1 MGETLVVA
9 GALAQRPGYGGHT
22 WVFLQYLLGFRQL
35 GFDVVFVDWLSEEM
49 CGGPVGESEGARYL
63 STVME
68 RFGLGGDYALLDERG
83 DSVAGIDRAGLNDRL
98 ARSSFLLNVMGYL
111 GDEELLAAAPRR
123 VFLDID
129 PGFPQMWHDLGLA
142 DPFAGHDVFV
152 TIGENIGR
160 PGCHIPTCGIDW
172 VRTRQPLVLD
182 LWPEQRNSTGGRF
195 TTVGSWR
202 GAYGP
207 IEWDGRTYGLRV
219 HEFRKFVEL
228 PDTCGPQFELALDID
243 DAETRDLE
251 LLREHGWEL
260 VDPARVACDPVVYQR
275 YVAGSKAEFVV
286 AKNLYV
292 DTRGGWFSDRSA
304 SYLASGKPVVAQDT
318 GLDGLY
324 PLGEGLV
331 TFRTVEEAA
340 AAVHEIAGDYR
351 RHARAAREL
360 AEAYFDS
367 DLVLANLVDAVKA
380 A

>member
-1 MGETLVVA
+1 LGETLVIA

-22 WVFLQYLLGFRQL
+22 WVFLQYLLGFRRL

-49 CGGPVGESEGARYL
+49 CGGPVGDSEGARYL
-63 STVME
+63 RIVME

-83 DSVAGIDRAGLNDRL
+83 DSVAGIDRAALRDRL

-111 GDEELLAAAPRR
+111 DDEELLAAAPRR

-129 PGFPQMWHDLGLA
+129 PGFAQMWRDLGLA
-142 DPFAGHDVFV
+142 DPFAGHHVFV
-152 TIGENIGR
+152 TIGENIDR
-160 PGCHIPTCGIDW
+160 PDCPIPTCGLDW
-172 VRTRQPLVLD
+172 LRTRQPLVLD
-182 LWPEQRNSTGGRF
+182 LWPEQSSTDGRF

-228 PDTCGPQFELALDID
+228 PDLSGLPFELALDID
-243 DAETRDLE
+243 EAETRDLD
-251 LLREHGWEL
+251 LLRTHGWEL
-260 VDPARVACDPVVYQR
+260 VDPGRVASDPVVYQR
-275 YVAGSKAEFVV
+275 YVAASKAEFVV

-292 DTRGGWFSDRSA
+292 DTRSGWFSDRSA
-304 SYLASGKPVVAQDT
+304 CYLASGKPVVAQDT
-318 GLDGLY
+318 GLEGLF

-331 TFRTVEEAA
+331 TFRTVDEAA

-351 RHARAAREL
+351 RHARVAREL
-360 AEAYFDS
+360 AEAYFNS
-367 DLVLANLVDAVKA
+367 DLVLANLIDAVEA

>member
-1 MGETLVVA
+1 LGETLVIA

-22 WVFLQYLLGFRQL
+22 WVFLQYLLGFRRL

-49 CGGPVGESEGARYL
+49 CGGPVGDSEGARYL
-63 STVME
+63 RIVME

-83 DSVAGIDRAGLNDRL
+83 DSVAGIDRAALRDRL

-111 GDEELLAAAPRR
+111 DDEELLAAAPRR

-129 PGFPQMWHDLGLA
+129 PGFAQMWRDLGLA
-142 DPFAGHDVFV
+142 DPFTGHHFFA

-160 PGCHIPTCGIDW
+160 PGCPIPTCGLDW
-172 VRTRQPLVLD
+172 LRTRQPLVLD
-182 LWPEQRNSTGGRF
+182 LWPEQSSTDGRF

-228 PDTCGPQFELALDID
+228 PDLSGLPFELALDID
-243 DAETRDLE
+243 EAETRDLD
-251 LLREHGWEL
+251 LLRTHGWEL
-260 VDPARVACDPVVYQR
+260 VDPGRVASDPVVYQR
-275 YVAGSKAEFVV
+275 YVAASKAEFVV

-292 DTRGGWFSDRSA
+292 DTRSGWFSDRSA
-304 SYLASGKPVVAQDT
+304 CYLASGKPVVAQDT
-318 GLDGLY
+318 GLEGLF

-331 TFRTVEEAA
+331 TFRTVDEAA

-351 RHARAAREL
+351 RHARVAREL
-360 AEAYFDS
+360 AEAYFNS
-367 DLVLANLVDAVKA
+367 DLVLANLIDAVEA

>member
-1 MGETLVVA
+1 MGETLVIA

-22 WVFLQYLLGFRQL
+22 WVFLQYLLGFRRL
-35 GFDVVFVDWLSEEM
+35 GFDVVFVDWLDEEM
-49 CGGPVGESEGARYL
+49 CDGRVAESEGARYL
-63 STVME
+63 QMVME
-68 RFGLGGDYALLDERG
+68 RFGLGDAYALLDERG
-83 DSVAGIDRAGLNDRL
+83 DSVAGIDRAGLRDRI

-129 PGFPQMWHDLGLA
+129 PGFPQMWRDLGLA

-152 TIGENIGR
+152 TIGENVGR
-160 PGCHIPTCGIDW
+160 PGCPIPTCGLDW
-172 VRTRQPLVLD
+172 IHTRQPLVLD
-182 LWPEQRNSTGGRF
+182 LWPERSNNDGRF

-228 PDTCGPQFELALDID
+228 PDISGLSFELALDID
-243 DAETRDLE
+243 DAETRDLD
-251 LLREHGWEL
+251 LLRAHGWQL
-260 VDPARVACDPVVYQR
+260 VDPGRVACDPVVYQR

-292 DTRGGWFSDRSA
+292 DTRSGWFSDRSVC
-304 SYLASGKPVVAQDT
+304 YLASGKPVVAQDT
-318 GLDGLY
+318 GLDALY
-324 PLGEGLV
+324 PVGEGLV
-331 TFRTVEEAA
+331 TFRSVDEAA

-360 AEAYFDS
+360 AEAHFDS
-367 DLVLANLVDAVKA
+367 DLVLANLADAVEA

>member
-1 MGETLVVA
+1 MGETVVIA
-9 GALAQRPGYGGHT
+9 GAVAQRPGYGGHT
-22 WVFLQYLLGFRQL
+22 WVFLQYLLGFRRL

-63 STVME
+63 RTVME

-83 DSVAGIDRAGLNDRL
+83 DSVAGIDRAVLRDRL

-129 PGFPQMWHDLGLA
+129 PGFPQMWRDLGLA

-152 TIGENIGR
+152 TIGENVGR
-160 PGCHIPTCGIDW
+160 PDCPIPTCGIDW
-172 VRTRQPLVLD
+172 IRTRQPLVLD
-182 LWPEQRNSTGGRF
+182 LWPEQNGTGGCF

-228 PDTCGPQFELALDID
+228 PDMSGLQFELALDID
-243 DAETRDLE
+243 AAETRDLD
-251 LLREHGWEL
+251 LLRAHGWAL
-260 VDPARVACDPVVYQR
+260 ADPSRVACDPVVYQR

-292 DTRGGWFSDRSA
+292 DTRSGWFSDRSVC
-304 SYLASGKPVVAQDT
+304 YLASGKPVVAQDT

-331 TFRTVEEAA
+331 TFRTVDEAA

-367 DLVLANLVDAVKA
+367 DLVLANLVDAVEA

>member
-1 MGETLVVA
+1 LGETLVIA

-22 WVFLQYLLGFRQL
+22 WVFLQYLLGFRRL

-49 CGGPVGESEGARYL
+49 CGGPVGDSEGARYL
-63 STVME
+63 RIVME

-83 DSVAGIDRAGLNDRL
+83 DSVAGIDRAALRDRL
-98 ARSSFLLNVMGYL
+98 ARSAFLLNVMGYL
-111 GDEELLAAAPRR
+111 DDEELLAAAPRR

-129 PGFPQMWHDLGLA
+129 PGFAQMWRDLGLA
-142 DPFAGHDVFV
+142 DPFTGHHVFA

-160 PGCHIPTCGIDW
+160 PGCPIPTCGLDW
-172 VRTRQPLVLD
+172 LRTRQPLVLD
-182 LWPEQRNSTGGRF
+182 LWPEQSSTDGRF

-228 PDTCGPQFELALDID
+228 PDLSGLPFELALDID
-243 DAETRDLE
+243 EAETRDLD
-251 LLREHGWEL
+251 LLRKHGWEL
-260 VDPARVACDPVVYQR
+260 VDPGRVASDPVVYQR
-275 YVAGSKAEFVV
+275 YVAASKAEFVV

-292 DTRGGWFSDRSA
+292 DTRSGWFSDRSA
-304 SYLASGKPVVAQDT
+304 CYLASGKPVVAQDT
-318 GLDGLY
+318 GLEGLF

-331 TFRTVEEAA
+331 TFRTVDEAA

-351 RHARAAREL
+351 RHARVAREL
-360 AEAYFDS
+360 AEAYFNS
-367 DLVLANLVDAVKA
+367 DLVLANLIDAVEA

>member
-1 MGETLVVA
+1 MRETLVIA
-9 GALAQRPGYGGHT
+9 GALAQRPGYGGHS
-22 WVFLQYLLGFRQL
+22 WVFLQYLLGFRRL
-35 GFDVVFVDWLSEEM
+35 GFEVVFVDWLSEEM

-63 STVME
+63 RTVME
-68 RFGLGGDYALLDERG
+68 RFELGGDYALLDERG
-83 DSVAGIDRAGLNDRL
+83 ESVAGIDRAGLRDRL
-98 ARSSFLLNVMGYL
+98 AHCSFLLNVMGYL
-111 GDEELLAAAPRR
+111 DDEELLAAAPRR

-129 PGFPQMWHDLGLA
+129 PGFAQMWRDLGLA

-152 TIGENIGR
+152 TIGENVGR
-160 PGCHIPTCGIDW
+160 PGCPIPTCGIDW

-182 LWPEQRNSTGGRF
+182 LWPEQSSMGGRF

-228 PDTCGPQFELALDID
+228 PGISGLPFELALDID
-243 DAETRDLE
+243 DAEARDID
-251 LLREHGWEL
+251 LLRAHGWGL
-260 VDPARVACDPVVYQR
+260 VDPGHVACDPVVYQR

-286 AKNLYV
+286 AKNIYV
-292 DTRGGWFSDRSA
+292 DTRSGWFSDRSA
-304 SYLASGKPVVAQDT
+304 CYLASGKPVVAQDT

-324 PLGEGLV
+324 PLGEGLL

-351 RHARAAREL
+351 RHARVAREL

-367 DLVLANLVDAVKA
+367 DLVLANLVDAVEA

>member
-1 MGETLVVA
+1 VVGDTVVVA

-22 WVFLQYLLGFRQL
+22 WVFLQYLLGFRRL

-49 CGGPVGESEGARYL
+49 CGGAVGESEGARYL
-63 STVME
+63 STVMDH
-68 RFGLGGDYALLDERG
+68 FGLADDYALLDERG
-83 DSVAGIDRAGLNDRL
+83 DSVAGIDRSSLRDRL

-111 GDEELLAAAPRR
+111 DDEELLAAAPRR

-129 PGFPQMWHDLGLA
+129 PGFAQMWRDLGLA

-160 PGCHIPTCGIDW
+160 PGCPIPTCGLDW
-172 VRTRQPLVLD
+172 LRTRQPLVLE
-182 LWPEQRNSTGGRF
+182 LWPEQNTTGGLF

-207 IEWDGRTYGLRV
+207 IEWEGRTYGLRV

-228 PDTCGPQFELALDID
+228 PDTSGLRFELALDID
-243 DAETRDLE
+243 DAETRDLD
-251 LLREHGWEL
+251 LLRAHGWEL
-260 VDPARVACDPVVYQR
+260 VDPTRVACDPVVYQR
-275 YVAGSKAEFVV
+275 YVASSKAEFVV

-292 DTRGGWFSDRSA
+292 DTRSGWFSDRSA
-304 SYLASGKPVVAQDT
+304 CYLASGKPVVAQDT
-318 GLDGLY
+318 GLEGLY

-331 TFRTVEEAA
+331 TFRTVDEAA
-340 AAVHEIAGDYR
+340 SAVHEISGDYR
-351 RHARAAREL
+351 RHARAARAL
-360 AEAYFDS
+360 AETYFDS
-367 DLVLANLVDAVKA
+367 DLVLGNLVDAVEA

>member
-1 MGETLVVA
+1 MGETLVIA

-22 WVFLQYLLGFRQL
+22 WVFLQYLLGFRRL

-49 CGGPVGESEGARYL
+49 CGGPVGDSEGARYL
-63 STVME
+63 RIVME

-83 DSVAGIDRAGLNDRL
+83 DSVAGIDRAALRDRL

-111 GDEELLAAAPRR
+111 DDEELLAAAPRR

-129 PGFPQMWHDLGLA
+129 PGFAQMWRDLGLA
-142 DPFAGHDVFV
+142 DPFAGHHVFA

-160 PGCHIPTCGIDW
+160 PGCPIPTCGLDW
-172 VRTRQPLVLD
+172 LRTRQPLVLD
-182 LWPEQRNSTGGRF
+182 LWPEQSSTDGRF

-228 PDTCGPQFELALDID
+228 PDLSGLPFELALDID
-243 DAETRDLE
+243 EAETRDLD
-251 LLREHGWEL
+251 LLRTHGWEL
-260 VDPARVACDPVVYQR
+260 VDPGRVASDPVVYQR
-275 YVAGSKAEFVV
+275 YVAASKAEFVV

-292 DTRGGWFSDRSA
+292 DTRSGWFSDRSA
-304 SYLASGKPVVAQDT
+304 CYLASGKPVVAQDT
-318 GLDGLY
+318 GLEGLY

-331 TFRTVEEAA
+331 TFRTVDEAA

-351 RHARAAREL
+351 RHARVAREL
-360 AEAYFDS
+360 AEAYFNS
-367 DLVLANLVDAVKA
+367 DLVLANLIDAVEA

>member
-1 MGETLVVA
+1 LGETLVIA

-22 WVFLQYLLGFRQL
+22 WVFLQYLLGFRRL

-49 CGGPVGESEGARYL
+49 CGGPVGDSEGARYL
-63 STVME
+63 RIVME

-83 DSVAGIDRAGLNDRL
+83 DSVAGIDRAALRDRL

-111 GDEELLAAAPRR
+111 DDEELLAAAPRR

-129 PGFPQMWHDLGLA
+129 PGFAQMWRDLGLA
-142 DPFAGHDVFV
+142 DPFTGHHVFA

-160 PGCHIPTCGIDW
+160 PGCPIPTCGLDW
-172 VRTRQPLVLD
+172 LRTRQPLVLD
-182 LWPEQRNSTGGRF
+182 LWPEQSSTDGRF

-228 PDTCGPQFELALDID
+228 PDLSGLPFELALDID
-243 DAETRDLE
+243 EAETRDLD
-251 LLREHGWEL
+251 LLRTHGWEL
-260 VDPARVACDPVVYQR
+260 VDPGRVASDPVVYQR
-275 YVAGSKAEFVV
+275 YVAASKAEFVV

-292 DTRGGWFSDRSA
+292 DTRSGWFSDRSA
-304 SYLASGKPVVAQDT
+304 CYLASGKPVVAQDT
-318 GLDGLY
+318 GLEGLY

-331 TFRTVEEAA
+331 TFRTVDEAA

-351 RHARAAREL
+351 RHARVAREL
-360 AEAYFDS
+360 AEAYFNS
-367 DLVLANLVDAVKA
+367 DLVLANLIDAVEA